1 MDKTL
6 KVGNHILVHKKPYE
20 IVGIDSYS
28 LQNHF
33 RKSKSWKS
41 YTLVGKNERIGLSIM
56 DNNLTLWSTIV
67 NHIDNG
73 KFNFEMSGIASITF
87 EGDKGPST
95 PLAELTWFD
104 LRNKDLNIFLIERFL
119 SYASNNELIVN
130 TFYQVGKVIK
140 ITDLQMIDHLK
151 CLADLNVS

>member
-6 KVGNHILVHKKPYE
+6 KVGNHILVQKKPYE

-33 RKSKSWKS
+33 RQSKTWKS
-41 YTLVGKNERIGLSIM
+41 YTLVGNNERIGLSIM
-56 DNNLTLWSTIV
+56 DNILTLWRTAV

-87 EGDKGPST
+87 EGDRGPST
-95 PLAELTWFD
+95 PIAELTWFD
-104 LRNKDLNIFLIERFL
+104 IKTQDMDIFLIERFL
-119 SYASNNELIVN
+119 SFPPGSKLLIN
-130 TFYQVGKVIK
+130 TFYQVGKVVE
-140 ITDLQMIDHLK
+140 TIDIQILK
-151 CLADLNVS
+151 SV